1 MEDFQRRI
9 VRDHIADLH
18 READARR
25 AAGRYNDRHPGDDS
39 DDDVAVARGTLR
51 NHAASP
57 LRVRVGRWLIGLG
70 AAVAGP
76 ERDHADA
83 ATGHAA

>member
-25 AAGRYNDRHPGDDS
+25 AAGRYSDRLPGDDS
-39 DDDVAVARGTLR
+39 DDDVGAARATHR
-51 NHAASP
+51 SQATSP
-57 LRVRVGRWLIGLG
+57 VRVRLGQWLIGLG

-76 ERDHADA
+76 ERDHADG
-83 ATGHAA
+83 ATRHAA

>member
-25 AAGRYNDRHPGDDS
+25 AAGRYNDPHPEYDS
-39 DDDVAVARGTLR
+39 DDDVGAARATHR
-51 NHAASP
+51 SHAASP
-57 LRVRVGRWLIGLG
+57 VRVRFGHWLIGLG

-76 ERDHADA
+76 ERDHADS
-83 ATGHAA
+83 ATRHAA